1 MSFFEHNGVMTINQ
15 IPEDI
20 QNDIMECVQNVKHS
34 GEFDSGIKAA
44 DRVEAFISKYKK
56 AEKDAAEEE
65 AIMAEAKEAGISY
78 GAKDLKELRE
88 NLEDVAGSWNG
99 EDDSCMGSG
108 VAGGDMISEEDAG
121 TAQELIERIDALT
134 PTAL

>member
-20 QNDIMECVQNVKHS
+20 QSDIMELVQNVKHS
-34 GEFDSGIKAA
+34 GEFVSGQTAA
-44 DRVEAFISKYKK
+44 ERVEAFISKYKK

-65 AIMAEAKEAGISY
+65 VIMAEAKEMGISY
-78 GAKDLKELRE
+78 GAKNLKELRE

-108 VAGGDMISEEDAG
+108 AAGGDMISEEDAG
-121 TAQELIERIDALT
+121 NAQDLIERIDAIMPVSL
-134 PTAL
+134 